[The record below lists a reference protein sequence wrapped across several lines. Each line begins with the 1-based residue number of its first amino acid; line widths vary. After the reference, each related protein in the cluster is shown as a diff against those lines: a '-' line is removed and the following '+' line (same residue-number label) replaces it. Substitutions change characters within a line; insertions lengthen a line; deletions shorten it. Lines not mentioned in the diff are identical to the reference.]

1 MVLGTVAP
9 EMSRTWA
16 QPSHSLSSSREKA
29 PGRELNVIVQLHAEG
44 VTPLGLLGRPLK
56 EVRSELKV
64 FKRKM
69 IE

>member
-1 MVLGTVAP
+1 M
-9 EMSRTWA
+9 
-16 QPSHSLSSSREKA
+16 
-29 PGRELNVIVQLHAEG
+29 IVQLHVEG

-69 IE
+69 VELVEYVDCGKE